1 MNWKAE
7 SMRLTHKKIILSIL
21 IACFLISIYGCSKSS
36 EAERLSKNLS
46 DYKLVAEYALNNC
59 KNDKYKVIDGK
70 AERYV
75 VVLSDIED
83 IAEIKSCV
91 AIAQQDFS
99 YIWIEDSYVIFWND
113 ETKTMGL
120 LYSEKPKKAIKS
132 IKTWYTTM
140 ESEKINKNFYIIGTW
155 QHK

>member
-1 MNWKAE
+1 
-7 SMRLTHKKIILSIL
+7 MRLTHKKIILSIL

-59 KNDKYKVIDGK
+59 KNDKYKVIDDK

-75 VVLSDIED
+75 VDLSDIED
-83 IAEIKSCV
+83 IAEIKSSV

-140 ESEKINKNFYIIGTW
+140 ESEKIDTKFYIIGTW
-155 QHK
+155 KSK